1 MRDWFKDRR
10 TEEEAPKIVE
20 EKKTELLL
28 SNGNN
33 KVKVKQEPLLELEE
47 EEEAIGNKDVT
58 NNVIGNNEEMVRVK
72 TEPLEEEEEE
82 EEGPVSAVL
91 RSKVIIVFLK
101 LLCFL
106 IVFVIQAT
114 FLTSL
119 TKKIENATK
128 PVDDAEAEKNQVEFV
143 FWFAE
148 KNWLRNSLPLSL
160 SSADDGSAERAGP

>member
-1 MRDWFKDRR
+1 MLGLQVRDWFKDRR

-33 KVKVKQEPLLELEE
+33 VKVKQEPLLEL

-72 TEPLEEEEEE
+72 TEPLEEEG
-82 EEGPVSAVL
+82 EGPVSAVL

-101 LLCFL
+101 IRCFL
-106 IVFVIQAT
+106 IIFFTGHLVDVSHQENRKCYQ
-114 FLTSL
+114 TSG
-119 TKKIENATK
+119 
-128 PVDDAEAEKNQVEFV
+128 
-143 FWFAE
+143 
-148 KNWLRNSLPLSL
+148 RC
-160 SSADDGSAERAGP
+160 

>member
-1 MRDWFKDRR
+1 MLGLQVRDWFKDRR
-10 TEEEAPKIVE
+10 AEEEAPKIVE

-33 KVKVKQEPLLELEE
+33 KVKIKQEPLLELEE

-82 EEGPVSAVL
+82 EGPVSAVL

-101 LLCFL
+101 IRCFL
-106 IVFVIQAT
+106 I
-114 FLTSL
+114 
-119 TKKIENATK
+119 
-128 PVDDAEAEKNQVEFV
+128 
-143 FWFAE
+143 
-148 KNWLRNSLPLSL
+148 
-160 SSADDGSAERAGP
+160 

>member
-1 MRDWFKDRR
+1 MVGLQVRDWFKDRR
-10 TEEEAPKIVE
+10 AEDEAPKIVE

-33 KVKVKQEPLLELEE
+33 NVKIKQEPLLEL

-101 LLCFL
+101 IRCFH
-106 IVFVIQAT
+106 IVFVTGHLFDVSHQ
-114 FLTSL
+114 
-119 TKKIENATK
+119 ENRKCHQTC
-128 PVDDAEAEKNQVEFV
+128 
-143 FWFAE
+143 
-148 KNWLRNSLPLSL
+148 
-160 SSADDGSAERAGP
+160 

>member
-10 TEEEAPKIVE
+10 AEEEAPKIVE

-33 KVKVKQEPLLELEE
+33 NVKIKQEPLLEL

-72 TEPLEEEEEE
+72 TEPVEEEEE

-101 LLCFL
+101 IRCFL
-106 IVFVIQAT
+106 IVFVTGHVFDVSHQENRKCNQ
-114 FLTSL
+114 TS
-119 TKKIENATK
+119 
-128 PVDDAEAEKNQVEFV
+128 
-143 FWFAE
+143 
-148 KNWLRNSLPLSL
+148 R
-160 SSADDGSAERAGP
+160 RR

>member
-1 MRDWFKDRR
+1 MLGLQVRDWFKDRR
-10 TEEEAPKIVE
+10 AEEEAPKIVE

-33 KVKVKQEPLLELEE
+33 KVKIKQEPLLELEE

-82 EEGPVSAVL
+82 EGPVSAVL

-101 LLCFL
+101 IRCFL
-106 IVFVIQAT
+106 IVFVTGHLFDVSHQ
-114 FLTSL
+114 
-119 TKKIENATK
+119 ENRK
-128 PVDDAEAEKNQVEFV
+128 
-143 FWFAE
+143 
-148 KNWLRNSLPLSL
+148 RI
-160 SSADDGSAERAGP
+160 

>member
-1 MRDWFKDRR
+1 MLGLQVRDWFKDRR
-10 TEEEAPKIVE
+10 AEEEAPKIVE

-33 KVKVKQEPLLELEE
+33 KVKIKQEPLLEL

-82 EEGPVSAVL
+82 GPVSAVL

-101 LLCFL
+101 IRFFL
-106 IVFVIQAT
+106 IVFVTGHLFDVSHQ
-114 FLTSL
+114 
-119 TKKIENATK
+119 
-128 PVDDAEAEKNQVEFV
+128 
-143 FWFAE
+143 
-148 KNWLRNSLPLSL
+148 
-160 SSADDGSAERAGP
+160 

>member
-1 MRDWFKDRR
+1 MLGLQVRDWFKDRR
-10 TEEEAPKIVE
+10 AEDEAPKIVE

-33 KVKVKQEPLLELEE
+33 NVKIKQEPLLELEE

-82 EEGPVSAVL
+82 EGPVSAVL

-101 LLCFL
+101 IQCFF
-106 IVFVIQAT
+106 ISFVTGHLFDVSHQ
-114 FLTSL
+114 
-119 TKKIENATK
+119 EN
-128 PVDDAEAEKNQVEFV
+128 
-143 FWFAE
+143 
-148 KNWLRNSLPLSL
+148 
-160 SSADDGSAERAGP
+160 

>member
-1 MRDWFKDRR
+1 MLGLQVRDWFKDRR
-10 TEEEAPKIVE
+10 AEDEAPKIVE

-33 KVKVKQEPLLELEE
+33 KVKIKQEPLLEL

-82 EEGPVSAVL
+82 EGPVSAVL

-101 LLCFL
+101 IRCFL
-106 IVFVIQAT
+106 IVFVTGHLFDVSHQENRKCNQ
-114 FLTSL
+114 TS
-119 TKKIENATK
+119 
-128 PVDDAEAEKNQVEFV
+128 
-143 FWFAE
+143 
-148 KNWLRNSLPLSL
+148 R
-160 SSADDGSAERAGP
+160 RC

>member
-1 MRDWFKDRR
+1 MLGLQVRDWFKDRR

-33 KVKVKQEPLLELEE
+33 NVKIKQEPLLEL

-82 EEGPVSAVL
+82 EGPVSAVL
-91 RSKVIIVFLK
+91 RSKVILVFLK
-101 LLCFL
+101 IRCFL
-106 IVFVIQAT
+106 IVF
-114 FLTSL
+114 F
-119 TKKIENATK
+119 NR
-128 PVDDAEAEKNQVEFV
+128 PPF
-143 FWFAE
+143 
-148 KNWLRNSLPLSL
+148 
-160 SSADDGSAERAGP
+160 

>member
-33 KVKVKQEPLLELEE
+33 VKVKQEPLLELEE
-47 EEEAIGNKDVT
+47 EAIGNKDVT
-58 NNVIGNNEEMVRVK
+58 NNAIGNNEEMVRVK
-72 TEPLEEEEEE
+72 TEPLEEEE

-101 LLCFL
+101 
-106 IVFVIQAT
+106 I
-114 FLTSL
+114 
-119 TKKIENATK
+119 
-128 PVDDAEAEKNQVEFV
+128 
-143 FWFAE
+143 
-148 KNWLRNSLPLSL
+148 
-160 SSADDGSAERAGP
+160 

>member
-1 MRDWFKDRR
+1 MLGLQVRDWFKDRR

-33 KVKVKQEPLLELEE
+33 IVKVKQEPLLELE

-72 TEPLEEEEEE
+72 TEPTEEEEE

-91 RSKVIIVFLK
+91 RSKVIVLSFLK
-101 LLCFL
+101 SDAFL
-106 IVFVIQAT
+106 
-114 FLTSL
+114 
-119 TKKIENATK
+119 
-128 PVDDAEAEKNQVEFV
+128 
-143 FWFAE
+143 
-148 KNWLRNSLPLSL
+148 
-160 SSADDGSAERAGP
+160 

>member
-10 TEEEAPKIVE
+10 AEEEAPKIVE

-33 KVKVKQEPLLELEE
+33 NAKIKQEPLLEL
-47 EEEAIGNKDVT
+47 EEAIGNKDVT

-72 TEPLEEEEEE
+72 TEPVEEEEEE

-101 LLCFL
+101 IRCFH
-106 IVFVIQAT
+106 IVFVTGHLFDVSHQ
-114 FLTSL
+114 
-119 TKKIENATK
+119 ENRKCHQTC
-128 PVDDAEAEKNQVEFV
+128 
-143 FWFAE
+143 
-148 KNWLRNSLPLSL
+148 
-160 SSADDGSAERAGP
+160 

>member
-1 MRDWFKDRR
+1 MLGLQVRDWFKDRR

-33 KVKVKQEPLLELEE
+33 NVKIKQEPLLELEE

-58 NNVIGNNEEMVRVK
+58 NNAIGNNEEMVRVK

-101 LLCFL
+101 IRCFL
-106 IVFVIQAT
+106 IVFVTGHLFDVSHQENRKCNQ
-114 FLTSL
+114 TSG
-119 TKKIENATK
+119 
-128 PVDDAEAEKNQVEFV
+128 
-143 FWFAE
+143 
-148 KNWLRNSLPLSL
+148 RC
-160 SSADDGSAERAGP
+160 

>member
-1 MRDWFKDRR
+1 MPGLQVRDWFKDRR

-33 KVKVKQEPLLELEE
+33 NVKIKQEPLLEL

-58 NNVIGNNEEMVRVK
+58 NNAIGNNEEMVRVK
-72 TEPLEEEEEE
+72 TEPVEEEEE

-101 LLCFL
+101 IRCFH
-106 IVFVIQAT
+106 IVFVTGHLFDVSHQ
-114 FLTSL
+114 
-119 TKKIENATK
+119 ENRKCHQTC
-128 PVDDAEAEKNQVEFV
+128 
-143 FWFAE
+143 
-148 KNWLRNSLPLSL
+148 
-160 SSADDGSAERAGP
+160 

>member
-1 MRDWFKDRR
+1 MLGLQVRDWFKDRR
-10 TEEEAPKIVE
+10 AEEEAPKIVE

-33 KVKVKQEPLLELEE
+33 NVKIKQEPLLELEE

-58 NNVIGNNEEMVRVK
+58 NNAIRNNEEMVRVK

-101 LLCFL
+101 IRCFL
-106 IVFVIQAT
+106 IVFVTGHLFDVSHQENRKSIS
-114 FLTSL
+114 TSG
-119 TKKIENATK
+119 
-128 PVDDAEAEKNQVEFV
+128 
-143 FWFAE
+143 
-148 KNWLRNSLPLSL
+148 RC
-160 SSADDGSAERAGP
+160 

>member
-1 MRDWFKDRR
+1 MLGLQVRDWFKDRR
-10 TEEEAPKIVE
+10 AEEEAPKIVE

-33 KVKVKQEPLLELEE
+33 KVKIKQEPLLELEEE

-72 TEPLEEEEEE
+72 TEPVEEEEE

-101 LLCFL
+101 IRCFL
-106 IVFVIQAT
+106 IVFVTGHLFDVSHQENRKSIS
-114 FLTSL
+114 TSG
-119 TKKIENATK
+119 
-128 PVDDAEAEKNQVEFV
+128 
-143 FWFAE
+143 
-148 KNWLRNSLPLSL
+148 RC
-160 SSADDGSAERAGP
+160 

>member
-1 MRDWFKDRR
+1 MRDWFRDRR
-10 TEEEAPKIVE
+10 AEDEAPKIVE

-33 KVKVKQEPLLELEE
+33 NAKIKQEPLLEL

-72 TEPLEEEEEE
+72 TEPVEEEE

-101 LLCFL
+101 IRCFL
-106 IVFVIQAT
+106 IVFVTGHLFDVSHQ
-114 FLTSL
+114 
-119 TKKIENATK
+119 ENRKCHQTC
-128 PVDDAEAEKNQVEFV
+128 
-143 FWFAE
+143 
-148 KNWLRNSLPLSL
+148 
-160 SSADDGSAERAGP
+160 

>member
-33 KVKVKQEPLLELEE
+33 VKVKQEPLLEL

-82 EEGPVSAVL
+82 GPVSAVL

-101 LLCFL
+101 
-106 IVFVIQAT
+106 I
-114 FLTSL
+114 
-119 TKKIENATK
+119 
-128 PVDDAEAEKNQVEFV
+128 
-143 FWFAE
+143 
-148 KNWLRNSLPLSL
+148 
-160 SSADDGSAERAGP
+160 